1 MKVLIDN
8 FGLDVDT
15 TPVDEDHFRA
25 KVMVCTSPTFYRW
38 VFGFGD
44 RIKIIGPIKVV
55 EQYRTMLNNALENL

>member
-15 TPVDEDHFRA
+15 TLVDDEHFQA

-38 VFGFGD
+38 VFGFCGG
-44 RIKIIGPIKVV
+44 IKIIGPEVV
-55 EQYRTMLNNALENL
+55 VQKYREMASIALE